1 MDPRWRILFVGSM
14 AIDTG
19 CSSEPAGKP
28 AAVGGVTASG
38 SYPPAPYGTNVGQVV
53 ENGTFRGRKGG
64 LATPRETFDLASYY
78 AMRTAGK
85 RYLVLNVAAFWCSPC
100 KEEAKEM
107 QSRVVPTYG
116 PKGVA
121 FLTVILEDA
130 ARQPA
135 TDANV
140 DTWIQTYGLT
150 FPVANDED
158 GYVTQFFD
166 KSAMPLNMI
175 LDLQTMK
182 IVTKVVGADLPRITG
197 DLDRL
202 LGG

>member
-1 MDPRWRILFVGSM
+1 MSGRWSTVLLLAMSM
-14 AIDTG
+14 A
-19 CSSEPAGKP
+19 CSSEPPGGT
-28 AAVGGVTASG
+28 AADSGTTASG
-38 SYPPAPYGTNVGQVV
+38 SYPAAPYGAGVGQVV
-53 ENGTFRGRKGG
+53 ENGSFRGRKGG
-64 LATPRETFDLASYY
+64 LTTPRETFDLASYY
-78 AMRTAGK
+78 AMRASGK

-107 QSRVVPTYG
+107 QSRIVPTYE

-121 FLTVILEDA
+121 FLTVVLEDA

-135 TDANV
+135 TDTNV

-150 FPVANDED
+150 FPVANDDD

-175 LDLQTMK
+175 IDLQTMK